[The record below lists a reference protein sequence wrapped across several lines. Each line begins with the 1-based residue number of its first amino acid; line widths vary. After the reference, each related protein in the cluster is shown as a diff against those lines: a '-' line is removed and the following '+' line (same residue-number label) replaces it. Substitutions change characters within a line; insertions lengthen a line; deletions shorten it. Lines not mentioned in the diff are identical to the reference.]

1 MPHPITAR
9 VDKELMDLKDA
20 LELPGVTAAM
30 LQMAAEGAMLRMIVV
45 TTVFKRRFPDQYAAW
60 EAEGAE

>member
-45 TTVFKRRFPDQYAAW
+45 DRKSVV
-60 EAEGAE
+60 